1 MPRARE
7 PTDWL
12 PLFRSTCL
20 VRVALGALGMTTFS
34 SLLRLNAIPTCC
46 CVLAACGGSG
56 PAATDGGTDGPGANR
71 PPVISGTPPT
81 TATAG
86 QAYSFTPTASDP
98 DGQTLTFT
106 IANRPAWATFNGST
120 GQLSGS
126 PSSVFNGNY
135 PAIVITVSDGTAT
148 ASLPSFAISLRDVTT
163 GTATLRWDAPTQN
176 VDGTPISNLSGF
188 MVHYGTS
195 ATRLTTVL
203 EIPSPNT
210 TEATVE
216 ELTPATW
223 YFGITA
229 YNTLGVESAMS
240 EIRSKTIQ

>member
-1 MPRARE
+1 MK
-7 PTDWL
+7 
-12 PLFRSTCL
+12 
-20 VRVALGALGMTTFS
+20 TFS
-34 SLLRLNAIPTCC
+34 SLLRVKAIAACG
-46 CVLAACGGSG
+46 CVLAACSSG
-56 PAATDGGTDGPGANR
+56 PGATDGGTGGPAANR
-71 PPVISGTPPT
+71 PPVISGTPPA

-86 QAYSFTPTASDP
+86 QTYSFTPTASDP
-98 DGQTLTFT
+98 DGQTLTFA
-106 IANRPAWATFNGST
+106 IANRPAWATFNATT

-126 PSSVFNGNY
+126 PSSVYIGSY
-135 PAIVITVSDGTAT
+135 PGIVITVSDGTAT
-148 ASLPSFAISLRDVTT
+148 ASLPSFAITLSDATM

-176 VDGTPISNLSGF
+176 VDGTPITNLSGF
-188 MVHYGTS
+188 RVHYGTS
-195 ATRLTTVL
+195 ASRLTTVL
-203 EIPSPNT
+203 EIPSPNI